1 MLKVVDGALVTD
13 NLWGERWSK
22 LSANSM
28 GNPVQGMSGLGSVEI
43 AGSEVGRAITIHLA
57 AECARVGLA
66 LGYTIPKFNGE
77 TAERWADAGRR
88 ETYQALDE
96 MLTPKSASTRNW
108 KASMA
113 QDVTKGR
120 PTEIDYMNGHVVAQG
135 QAKGV
140 PTPVSAA
147 VVDMMHEVERG
158 TRKPAA
164 ENIGAVLKRAGV

>member
-1 MLKVVDGALVTD
+1 VTD

-28 GNPVQGMSGLGSVEI
+28 GNPVQGISGLGSVEI

-57 AECARVGLA
+57 AESARVGLA

-77 TAERWADAGRR
+77 AAERWADAGSRQ
-88 ETYQALDE
+88 TYQALDE

-113 QDVTKGR
+113 QDVAKGR

-135 QAKGV
+135 RAKGV

-147 VVDMMHEVERG
+147 VVDFMHDVESG
-158 TRKPAA
+158 ARKPAG
-164 ENIGAVLKRAGV
+164 ENIGLVLKRAGV